1 MNYNI
6 EQAKYIV
13 GLFAKNSNISYDFSH
28 MKYTIEFDLNEHFY
42 KEFYNYETEYN
53 KLINLI
59 LNVVEINIWH
69 INNINISINNNEL
82 IFRKNDTILTN
93 NDIFNIHEEDK
104 KIVTQHIISRINE
117 TNAKSKKISN
127 LIVEYNDIVI
137 TNEKIIKDINELK
150 EMNKSLIGKFGI
162 LRLKTKNMFNFSSKL
177 NTPNRDKI
185 NEDLYDIVKLIKSS
199 ESNYK
204 DIIMNYFLKVK
215 NNVEN
220 GYIYLFNYD
229 KFEGSFSSEDL
240 FLLNKIIDI
249 INIIIDNTNDTISTN
264 RLLINKQINELR
276 NITEEIKNSS
286 FITLISNLN
295 NYNYSDLKKVDF
307 KNIDYSTISPDN
319 NLKYIIKM
327 YENINYVNPK

>member
-1 MNYNI
+1 
-6 EQAKYIV
+6 
-13 GLFAKNSNISYDFSH
+13 
-28 MKYTIEFDLNEHFY
+28 
-42 KEFYNYETEYN
+42 
-53 KLINLI
+53 
-59 LNVVEINIWH
+59 
-69 INNINISINNNEL
+69 
-82 IFRKNDTILTN
+82 
-93 NDIFNIHEEDK
+93 
-104 KIVTQHIISRINE
+104 
-117 TNAKSKKISN
+117 
-127 LIVEYNDIVI
+127 
-137 TNEKIIKDINELK
+137 
-150 EMNKSLIGKFGI
+150 MNKSLIGKFGI

-204 DIIMNYFLKVK
+204 DIIMNYFLKLK

-319 NLKYIIKM
+319 NLKFIIKM